1 MLLNAKKAQ
10 KLQYYLI
17 TRPELGGG
25 GVRGA
30 LAKSQS
36 ITFFKPSLIE
46 NGIVQRRVV
55 LVKNMFLLS
64 LRTHESIEIQFSIDG
79 IHWK

>member
-46 NGIVQRRVV
+46 NGAKILQRREV
-55 LVKNMFLLS
+55 LLK
-64 LRTHESIEIQFSIDG
+64 
-79 IHWK
+79 